1 MRPSLIARNARRFY
15 MLVLRI
21 TNQITGEVFEFTG
34 DLFEIIKQLDSMLID
49 ILNIDGQ
56 YTMTMEVR

>member
-1 MRPSLIARNARRFY
+1 

-34 DLFEIIKQLDSMLID
+34 DFLDLRRQLNNNLIN
-49 ILNIDGQ
+49 ILNINDR
-56 YTMTMEVR
+56 YTMTLEVR

>member
-1 MRPSLIARNARRFY
+1 

-34 DLFEIIKQLDSMLID
+34 NFLDIKKQLDNNLID
-49 ILNIDGQ
+49 ILNIDHR
-56 YTMTMEVR
+56 YTMTLEVR

>member
-1 MRPSLIARNARRFY
+1 

-34 DLFEIIKQLDSMLID
+34 DFLDLKRQLNNNLIN
-49 ILNIDGQ
+49 ILNINDK
-56 YTMTMEVR
+56 YTMTLEVR

>member
-1 MRPSLIARNARRFY
+1 

-34 DLFEIIKQLDSMLID
+34 DFLDLKRQLNNNLIN
-49 ILNIDGQ
+49 ILNINDR
-56 YTMTMEVR
+56 YTMTLEVR

>member
-1 MRPSLIARNARRFY
+1 

-34 DLFEIIKQLDSMLID
+34 DFLDLKRQLNNNLIN
-49 ILNIDGQ
+49 ILNINDR
-56 YTMTMEVR
+56 YIMTMEVR

>member
-1 MRPSLIARNARRFY
+1 

-34 DLFEIIKQLDSMLID
+34 DFLDIKRQLNNNLIN
-49 ILNIDGQ
+49 ILNINDR